1 MARVFLVGFWDTVSN
16 LILRNRVLI
25 ITLLILAT
33 AFFVNHWQ
41 YIKFSNTE
49 ANLLPDKHEV
59 NLEYLD
65 FTDKFGEE
73 GNLIVIGVK
82 DSLLFTPTNFNAWNN
97 LSKVLKDTSY
107 VESVI
112 AIGDLQ
118 KLKADKKNRRFYVE
132 PFIKDTIKSDL
143 ELISIKKDLFEKNPF
158 YEGFLFNT
166 KTGSV
171 RTAIHLKKSIVNE
184 IGRETYINSILIPK
198 VEEFET
204 KYGLDIKISGMPYV
218 RTKNAENIKSEIST
232 FVILALIITSIIF
245 FLFFRSFRATFIS
258 MFVVM
263 IGVVWTVGILGLFIN
278 TYPGNFEIS
287 VLTGLIPPLII
298 VIGIPN
304 CIFLINKYQ
313 HEVNIHGNKAKSLRR
328 VITKIGNA
336 TLMTNITT
344 ASGFATF
351 IITDSKL
358 LTEFGIIASLSIIA
372 IFVLCILII
381 PIIYSFLPIPEE
393 KHLEH
398 LNKTWIN
405 SLGDWIEKTVRESKI
420 SIYIVSIILLVTS
433 IIGIYQIKISG
444 SIIDDMPQKAD
455 WFDDIM
461 FYEKEFNGIM
471 PLEVLIDFKRK
482 KRIQNLKYLRKMD
495 TIENEIKKIPELSK
509 PVSIV
514 SLSKYIS
521 QAFYNGNRKYYQVP
535 SDQIKTFIATFAQ
548 TTVANSDV
556 DLIKNYA
563 DSTGR
568 YTRITAFMKDME
580 TERMEEIEK
589 QIRDKIEE
597 QMPSKLVDFG
607 SYTKN
612 PSKIW
617 LYIQKLKSI
626 IQVSILQ
633 QKPLL
638 YDSSQDDF
646 KKTVNE
652 GDKVYNITDNTSAKV
667 ISIKDNSTLVL
678 SKNIMYEGA
687 EYEIKSE
694 AYVITGKAYLFQKGT
709 KYLVKNLII
718 SLSLAIFLIALLM
731 AYMFRSVKMIFI
743 SLVPN
748 ILPLVVTAGLMGY
761 LGVPIKP
768 STILI
773 FSIAFGIA
781 VDDTIHFLAKY
792 RQELIT
798 NNWEVHKS
806 VYNALRETG
815 VSMFYT
821 SIVLFFGFSVFTV
834 SDFGGTVALGA
845 LVSATLLFAML
856 SNLLLLPSMLL
867 SLEGSIANEKVLK
880 EPLIKI
886 IEDDEAVN

>member
-1 MARVFLVGFWDTVSN
+1 MARVFLVGFWDSVSN
-16 LILRNRVLI
+16 LILKNRILI
-25 ITLLILAT
+25 IALLSLAT
-33 AFFVNHWQ
+33 SFFISQWQ

-49 ANLLPDKHEV
+49 ANLLPDNHEV

-82 DSLLFTPTNFNAWNN
+82 DSLLFTTENLNAWNN
-97 LSKVLKDTSY
+97 LSKVLKDTSF

-118 KLKADKKNRRFYVE
+118 KLKKDKKKQQFYLE
-132 PFIKDTIKSDL
+132 PFIKDTIKSDI
-143 ELISIKKDLFEKNPF
+143 ELISIKKELFEKYPF
-158 YEGFLFNT
+158 YDEFLFNT
-166 KTGSV
+166 KTKSV

-184 IGRETYINSILIPK
+184 PGREAYINNILVPK
-198 VEEFET
+198 VKSFES
-204 KYGLDIKISGMPYV
+204 KYNLDIKISGMPYV

-245 FLFFRSFRATFIS
+245 FLFFRSYRATFIS
-258 MFVVM
+258 LFVVM
-263 IGVVWTVGILGLFIN
+263 IGVVWTVGILGLFITN
-278 TYPGNFEIS
+278 TPPGDFEIS

-313 HEVNIHGNKAKSLRR
+313 HEVNKHGNKAKSLQK

-336 TLMTNITT
+336 TLMTNVTT

-351 IITDSKL
+351 IITNSKL
-358 LTEFGIIASLSIIA
+358 LKEFGIVASLSILA
-372 IFVLCILII
+372 IFILCILII

-398 LNKTWIN
+398 LNRTWIN
-405 SLGDWIEKTVRESKI
+405 SLGDWIEKTVKKSKI
-420 SIYIVSIILLVTS
+420 NIYIISVLLLVTS
-433 IIGIYQIKISG
+433 IIGIYQIRISG

-471 PLEVLIDFKRK
+471 PLEILINTKQK
-482 KRIQNLKYLRKMD
+482 KGVTKLS
-495 TIENEIKKIPELSK
+495 TIKKMSKIEDVILEIPELSK
-509 PVSIV
+509 PISMV
-514 SLSKYIS
+514 SLVKYSK
-521 QAFYNGNRKYYQVP
+521 QAYYNGNPKYYQVP
-535 SDQIKTFIATFAQ
+535 TSQENSFILSYAKNSTSG
-548 TTVANSDV
+548 SDV
-556 DLIKNYA
+556 DLIKNYV
-563 DSTGR
+563 DSTGQ

-580 TERMEEIEK
+580 IEKMEEIEK
-589 QIRDKIEE
+589 KLNYEISKI
-597 QMPSKLVDFG
+597 MPSNNFE
-607 SYTKN
+607 
-612 PSKIW
+612 
-617 LYIQKLKSI
+617 
-626 IQVSILQ
+626 VS
-633 QKPLL
+633 
-638 YDSSQDDF
+638 
-646 KKTVNE
+646 
-652 GDKVYNITDNTSAKV
+652 
-667 ISIKDNSTLVL
+667 
-678 SKNIMYEGA
+678 
-687 EYEIKSE
+687 
-694 AYVITGKAYLFQKGT
+694 ITGKAYLFQKGT

-731 AYMFRSVKMIFI
+731 AYMFRSLKMIFI
-743 SLVPN
+743 SLIPN
-748 ILPLVVTAGLMGY
+748 LLPLIVTAGLMGY
-761 LGVPIKP
+761 LGVAIKP

-798 NNWEVHKS
+798 NNWEVKKS

-834 SDFGGTVALGA
+834 SNFGGTVALGA

-886 IEDDEAVN
+886 IEDEDVVN

>member
-1 MARVFLVGFWDTVSN
+1 MARVFLVGFWDSVSN
-16 LILRNRVLI
+16 LILRNRLLI

-33 AFFVNHWQ
+33 SFFVNHWQ
-41 YIKFSNTE
+41 YIKFSNSE
-49 ANLLPDKHEV
+49 ANLLPDTHEV
-59 NLEYLD
+59 NLQYLD

-82 DSLLFTPTNFNAWNN
+82 DSLLFTPKNLNAWNK
-97 LSKVLKDTSY
+97 LSKVLKDTNF

-118 KLKADKKNRRFYVE
+118 KLKKDKQKQQFYLE
-132 PFIKDTIKSDL
+132 PFIQDTIKSDL
-143 ELISIKKDLFEKNPF
+143 ELISLKKELFEEYPF
-158 YEGFLFNT
+158 YDEFLFNT
-166 KTGSV
+166 KSKAV

-184 IGRETYINSILIPK
+184 AGREDYINTVLIPQ
-198 VEEFET
+198 VEAFES

-218 RTKNAENIKSEIST
+218 RTKNADNIKSEIST

-258 MFVVM
+258 LFVVM
-263 IGVVWTVGILGLFIN
+263 IGVVWTVGILGLFIIN
-278 TYPGNFEIS
+278 TPAGDFEIS

-313 HEVNIHGNKAKSLRR
+313 HEVNEHGNKAKSLQR

-336 TLMTNITT
+336 TLMTNVTT

-358 LTEFGIIASLSIIA
+358 LEEFGIVASLSILA

-398 LNKTWIN
+398 LNKNWIN
-405 SLGDWIEKTVRESKI
+405 SLGDWIENTVKKSKI
-420 SIYIVSIILLVTS
+420 NIYIISIMLLVTS
-433 IIGIYQIKISG
+433 IIGIYQIRISG

-471 PLEVLIDFKRK
+471 PLEILIDTKRK
-482 KRIQNLKYLRKMD
+482 KGVTKLS
-495 TIENEIKKIPELSK
+495 TIKKMSQIEDVILEIPELSK
-509 PVSIV
+509 PISMV
-514 SLSKYIS
+514 SLVKYSK
-521 QAFYNGNRKYYQVP
+521 QAYYNGNPKYYQVP
-535 SDQIKTFIATFAQ
+535 TSQENSFILSYAKNSTSD
-548 TTVANSDV
+548 SDV
-556 DLIKNYA
+556 DLIKNYV
-563 DSTGR
+563 DSTGQ
-568 YTRITAFMKDME
+568 YTRITTFMKDME
-580 TERMEEIEK
+580 IEKMEEIEEK
-589 QIRDKIEE
+589 LNYEISKI
-597 QMPSKLVDFG
+597 MPSEN
-607 SYTKN
+607 YE
-612 PSKIW
+612 
-617 LYIQKLKSI
+617 
-626 IQVSILQ
+626 VS
-633 QKPLL
+633 
-638 YDSSQDDF
+638 
-646 KKTVNE
+646 
-652 GDKVYNITDNTSAKV
+652 
-667 ISIKDNSTLVL
+667 
-678 SKNIMYEGA
+678 
-687 EYEIKSE
+687 
-694 AYVITGKAYLFQKGT
+694 ITGKAYLFQKGT
-709 KYLVKNLII
+709 KYLVKNLIL
-718 SLSLAIFLIALLM
+718 SLSLAIFLIAGLM
-731 AYMFRSVKMIFI
+731 AYMFRSIKMIFI
-743 SLVPN
+743 SLIPN
-748 ILPLVVTAGLMGY
+748 ILPLIVTAGLMGY

-792 RQELIT
+792 RQELIA

-856 SNLLLLPSMLL
+856 ANLLLLPSMLL

-880 EPLIKI
+880 EPSIKI
-886 IEDDEAVN
+886 IEDDNLVN